1 MVARHR
7 SVAAAR
13 VVEHAHITLKV
24 AMKSRMLNPLWLFTI
39 FIATLCLSSLHAQDK
54 PKHRADEKPASA
66 NKAGTERATKSSDET
81 KSSKDEKKPE
91 EPKWSIETPPGPSS
105 QQAIDVSEGTWISV
119 DVHPNGKEIVF
130 DLLGDLYVMP
140 ISDADGK
147 EQFSE
152 KLTSGMAWDFQPR
165 FSHDGNWIAFTSDRD
180 GKDGK
185 AGDNIWIIE
194 RKTKE
199 VRQVTNEAFRLLNG
213 PAWSLDD
220 QYIVARKHFTSRRS
234 MGAGEM
240 WMYHRDAASLD
251 AMAGVQLTKRPNDQK
266 DVNEPVF
273 SPDGKY
279 LYYSQDSSPGDTFQ
293 YDKDSNGQ
301 IYTIKRLELEKGET
315 DSYITGPGGACRPTP
330 SPDGK
335 LIAFVR
341 RIGPKTGLHL
351 FDTES
356 GSVRLIYDRLE
367 RDMQEAWAIHGVYP
381 AFAWMPDGKSIVL
394 WAKGKIR
401 RINVEDGSESIIPF
415 RIKDERAITE
425 TVRFPVEVAP
435 EEFDVRMLRWVSTS
449 PNGKQVAFQALG
461 QVYLRDLP
469 DGEPRR
475 LTGRAD
481 EFEFCPHWSR
491 DGKRIVYTTWNDRT
505 LGSIRIASATN
516 PQQNRQVTV
525 RPGHY
530 VNPVLSPDGKTI
542 VYEKS
547 GGGRLRSPLYSHEPG
562 VYRIAVGGGQ
572 PVRVSRKGSR
582 PQFGATSVR
591 IFLQRTKSEKDADNR
606 MLYSVDLD
614 GHEER
619 EHYSSQWATDYRVS
633 PDGTQVAFV
642 ERFNVYLAPFVKTG
656 SPISIG
662 PKFQGL
668 PVSKLSVQAGDWLH
682 FSGDSKSLHWSL
694 GPDLFTSKI
703 SDATLPIKPS
713 DDDEKRPEPAS
724 TNIGFTAKHA
734 KPKSSFALVGGRIVT
749 MGPAGVIENGV
760 VLVEGNR
767 IKAVGSRAEVKIPAG
782 VRVISIYG
790 QTVLPGFIDTHA
802 HGAQATSGMTPQ
814 RNWVDFARLSFGV
827 TTIHDPSN
835 NTQAIFAASELT
847 KVGRIIAPRT
857 FSTGTILYGAA
868 GSFKAEIETLDD
880 ALFHL
885 KRMKAVG
892 AFSVK
897 SYNQPRRDQRQKVIA
912 AARELEMMVVP
923 EGGSTFMHNMTM
935 IVDGHTGIE
944 HTLPVQTVYDDVMDL
959 WRGTKVGYTPTLSVA
974 YGGISG
980 EQFWYEH
987 DDLWKHDRL
996 KTFIP
1001 PHILNPRSRRREK
1014 SPLEDYNHIRVAEI
1028 AKQVVDDGGLVQAG
1042 GHGQLNGIC
1051 THWEMWSFVQGGMT
1065 PLQAL
1070 ECGTLNGAKYVGLD
1084 RDLGS
1089 LETGKLADILVM
1101 EPGADPTARIRDSER
1116 VHLTIANGRI
1126 FDAKSM
1132 TVLNSE
1138 HTPDFFWKH
1147 VGNGISYP
1155 FPISTGCSCGRSM
1168 N

>member
-1 MVARHR
+1 MPVRLFLFAVCIALLGECHL
-7 SVAAAR
+7 AAQNKTG
-13 VVEHAHITLKV
+13 ELSPEKV
-24 AMKSRMLNPLWLFTI
+24 KASQS
-39 FIATLCLSSLHAQDK
+39 ADGK
-54 PKHRADEKPASA
+54 PADED
-66 NKAGTERATKSSDET
+66 TEGKIKE
-81 KSSKDEKKPE
+81 EKE
-91 EPKWSIETPPGPSS
+91 AKWSVEKPSGRLS
-105 QQAIDVSEGTWISV
+105 QQQIDVSEGTWVSV
-119 DVHPNGKEIVF
+119 DVHPSGKEIVF

-140 ISDADGK
+140 ISGADGTVDEDGAK
-147 EQFSE
+147 RFPE
-152 KLTSGMAWDFQPR
+152 KLTSGIAWDFQPR
-165 FSHDGNWIAFTSDRD
+165 FSHDGKWIAFTSDRD

-185 AGDNIWIIE
+185 SGDNIWIIE
-194 RKTKE
+194 RNTKE
-199 VRQVTNEAFRLLNG
+199 LRQVTNESFRLLNG
-213 PAWSLDD
+213 PAWSSDD

-234 MGAGEM
+234 AGAGEM

-279 LYYSQDSSPGDTFQ
+279 LYYSQDTTPGSTFE
-293 YDKDSNGQ
+293 YDKDSNGE
-301 IYTIKRLELEKGET
+301 IYTIKRLDLEEGKTEPC
-315 DSYITGPGGACRPTP
+315 ITGPGGACRPTP

-341 RIGPKTGLHL
+341 RIGAKTGLHL

-356 GSVRLIYDRLE
+356 GAVRLVYDRLE

-381 AFAWMPDGKSIVL
+381 AFAWMPDGRSIVL

-401 RINVEDGSESIIPF
+401 RIRISDGSEAIIPF
-415 RIKDERAITE
+415 RIKDERQVAE
-425 TVRFPVEVAP
+425 AVRFPIEVAP
-435 EEFDVRMLRWVSTS
+435 DEFDVKMLRWVSVS
-449 PNGKQVAFQALG
+449 PDGQRVAFQALG
-461 QVYLRDLP
+461 KVYIRNLP

-475 LTGRAD
+475 LTDRSN
-481 EFEFCPHWSR
+481 EFEFCPSWSR
-491 DGKRIVYTTWNDRT
+491 DGKSIVYTTWNDQT
-505 LGSIRIASATN
+505 LGSIRIASVDDR
-516 PQQNRQVTV
+516 QQNRQVTV

-530 VNPVLSPDGKTI
+530 VDPVISPDGKTI
-542 VYEKS
+542 VFEKT
-547 GGGRLRSPLYSHEPG
+547 GGGRLRSPLYSHDQG
-562 VYRIAVGGGQ
+562 VYRISVNGGQ
-572 PVRVSRKGSR
+572 PVRVSRGGSR
-582 PQFGATSVR
+582 PQFGADSDRV
-591 IFLQRTKSEKDADNR
+591 FLQRTKSDKDADNR
-606 MLYSVDLD
+606 KLYSVDLN

-619 EHYSSQWATDYRVS
+619 EHFSSQWATDYRVS
-633 PDGTQVAFV
+633 PDGQRIAFV

-656 SPISIG
+656 TPVNIG
-662 PKFQGL
+662 PKFKGL
-668 PVSKLSVQAGDWLH
+668 PVTKLSVDAGDWIH
-682 FSGDSKSLHWSL
+682 FSGDSQKLHWSL
-694 GPDLFTSKI
+694 GPDLFTSQI
-703 SDATLPIKPS
+703 SEAVVLRS
-713 DDDEKRPEPAS
+713 EDEKRPEAVAK
-724 TNIGFTAKHA
+724 NIGFKAKHA
-734 KPKSSFALVGGRIVT
+734 KPNGSFALVGGRVVT

-760 VLVEGNR
+760 VVVQGNR
-767 IKAVGSRAEVKIPAG
+767 IKAVGARGNVKIPAG
-782 VRVISIYG
+782 ARVVNIDG
-790 QTVLPGFIDTHA
+790 QVVLPGFVDTHA
-802 HGAQATSGMTPQ
+802 HGAQATSGITPQ

-827 TTIHDPSN
+827 TTVHDPSN
-835 NTQAIFAASELT
+835 NTQAIFSASELT
-847 KVGRIIAPRT
+847 KAGLIIAPRT

-868 GSFKAEIETLDD
+868 GSFKAEVESLDD

-897 SYNQPRRDQRQKVIA
+897 SYNQPRRDQRQKVLA

-944 HTLPVQTVYDDVMDL
+944 HTLPVQTAYNDVMDL
-959 WRGTKVGYTPTLSVA
+959 WRGTQVGYTPTLSVA

-1014 SPLEDYNHIRVAEI
+1014 NPPEDYNHIRVAEI
-1028 AKQVVDDGGLVQAG
+1028 ARQVIDDGGLVQAG

-1065 PLQAL
+1065 PMQAL

-1089 LETGKLADILVM
+1089 IEAGKLADILVM
-1101 EPGADPTARIRDSER
+1101 AADADPTVRIRDSER
-1116 VHLTIANGRI
+1116 VDLTIANGVI
-1126 FDAKSM
+1126 FKAKTM
-1132 TVLNSE
+1132 AELNSE
-1138 HTPDFFWKH
+1138 HSPGFFWKH
-1147 VGNGISYP
+1147 AGNGISYQMP
-1155 FPISTGCSCGRSM
+1155 VSTGCSCGRSM

>member
-1 MVARHR
+1 MSTRVFQFAVCIAVLSVFSLAAQDSREHQSSEK
-7 SVAAAR
+7 SVA
-13 VVEHAHITLKV
+13 VG
-24 AMKSRMLNPLWLFTI
+24 
-39 FIATLCLSSLHAQDK
+39 
-54 PKHRADEKPASA
+54 PAEDQST
-66 NKAGTERATKSSDET
+66 GVG
-81 KSSKDEKKPE
+81 SKDEAEKKE
-91 EPKWSIETPPGPSS
+91 AKWSIETPPGTSS
-105 QQAIDVSEGTWISV
+105 QQVIDVSEGTWVSV
-119 DVHPNGKEIVF
+119 NVHPSGNEIVF

-140 ISDADGK
+140 ISGADGADR
-147 EQFSE
+147 SPE
-152 KLTSGMAWDFQPR
+152 KLTAGIAWDFQPR

-185 AGDNIWIIE
+185 SGDNIWIIE
-194 RKTKE
+194 RNTKE
-199 VRQVTNEAFRLLNG
+199 LRQVTNEAFRLLNG
-213 PAWSLDD
+213 PAWSPDD
-220 QYIVARKHFTSRRS
+220 QYLVARKHFTSLRS
-234 MGAGEM
+234 LGAGEM

-273 SPDGKY
+273 SPDGRF
-279 LYYSQDSSPGDTFQ
+279 LYYSQDSTPGDSFQ
-293 YDKDSNGQ
+293 YDKDSNGE
-301 IYTIKRLELEKGET
+301 IYTVKRLDLEKGET
-315 DSYITGPGGACRPTP
+315 EAYITGPGGACRPTP

-341 RIGPKTGLHL
+341 RLGPKTGLHL

-381 AFAWMPDGKSIVL
+381 AFAWMPDGRSIVL

-401 RINVEDGSESIIPF
+401 RINVSDGSETVIPF
-415 RIKDERAITE
+415 RIKDERTITE
-425 TVRFPVEVAP
+425 AVRFPIEVAP
-435 EEFDVRMLRWVSTS
+435 DEFDVKMLRWVSTS

-461 QVYLRDLP
+461 QIYVRNLP
-469 DGEPRR
+469 NGEPQR
-475 LTGRAD
+475 LTTRD
-481 EFEFCPHWSR
+481 DDFEFCPSWSR
-491 DGKRIVYTTWNDRT
+491 DGRQIVYTTWNDRT
-505 LGSIRIASATN
+505 LGSIRIASVEN
-516 PQQNRQVTV
+516 PQNNRQVTV

-547 GGGRLRSPLYSHEPG
+547 SGGRLRSPLYSHEPG
-562 VYRIAVGGGQ
+562 IYRVSVNGGQ
-572 PVRVSRKGSR
+572 PVMVSRGGSS
-582 PQFGATSVR
+582 PQFGEASDRV
-591 IFLQRTKSEKDADNR
+591 FLQRSKSEKDADNLT
-606 MLYSVDLD
+606 LYSVDLD

-633 PDGTQVAFV
+633 PDSKHIAFV

-682 FSGDSKSLHWSL
+682 FSGDSQSLHWSL
-694 GPDLFTSKI
+694 GPELFTSRI
-703 SDATLPIKPS
+703 SDATVALK
-713 DDDEKRPEPAS
+713 DGEKRPEPAS
-724 TNIGFTAKHA
+724 IRIGFKAKHA
-734 KPKSSFALVGGRIVT
+734 RPNDTFALVGGRIVT

-760 VLVEGNR
+760 IIVEGNR
-767 IKAVGSRAEVKIPAG
+767 IKAVGSRDKVQIPANI
-782 VRVISIYG
+782 RVLNIVG

-802 HGAQATSGMTPQ
+802 NGAQATSGITPQ

-835 NTQAIFAASELT
+835 DTQAIFAASELT
-847 KVGRIIAPRT
+847 KAGRIVAPRT

-944 HTLPVQTVYDDVMDL
+944 HTLPVQSVYDDVMDL
-959 WRGTKVGYTPTLSVA
+959 WRNTKVGYTPTLSVA

-987 DDLWKHDRL
+987 DDLWKHERL

-1065 PLQAL
+1065 PMQAL
-1070 ECGTLNGAKYVGLD
+1070 ECGTLNGAKYIGLY
-1084 RDLGS
+1084 RYLGS
-1089 LETGKLADILVM
+1089 LEAGKLADILVM
-1101 EPGADPTARIRDSER
+1101 ESGADPVARIRDTER
-1116 VHLTIANGRI
+1116 VQLTIANGRI
-1126 FDAKSM
+1126 FDAKTM
-1132 TVLNSE
+1132 TERNSE
-1138 HTPDFFWKH
+1138 HSPDFFWKH
-1147 VGNGISYP
+1147 VGNGISYALP
-1155 FPISTGCSCGRSM
+1155 V
-1168 N
+1168 

>member
-1 MVARHR
+1 MSARVFQFAVCVVVSSAFSLTAQDSGEHQNSEK
-7 SVAAAR
+7 SVAF
-13 VVEHAHITLKV
+13 
-24 AMKSRMLNPLWLFTI
+24 KSAKEQPAGVDLN
-39 FIATLCLSSLHAQDK
+39 
-54 PKHRADEKPASA
+54 EE
-66 NKAGTERATKSSDET
+66 AGK
-81 KSSKDEKKPE
+81 E

-105 QQAIDVSEGTWISV
+105 QQVIDVLEGTWISV
-119 DVHPNGKEIVF
+119 DVHPSGKEIVF
-130 DLLGDLYVMP
+130 DLLGDVYVMP
-140 ISDADGK
+140 ISGADGV
-147 EQFSE
+147 ERTPE
-152 KLTSGMAWDFQPR
+152 KLTSGIAWDFQPR

-194 RKTKE
+194 RNTKE
-199 VRQVTNEAFRLLNG
+199 LRQVTNEAFRLLNG
-213 PAWSLDD
+213 PAWSPDD

-234 MGAGEM
+234 LGAGEM

-279 LYYSQDSSPGDTFQ
+279 LYYSQDSTAGDSFQ

-301 IYTIKRLELEKGET
+301 IYTIKRLDLEKGET
-315 DSYITGPGGACRPTP
+315 ESYITGPGGACRPTP

-335 LIAFVR
+335 TIAFVR
-341 RIGPKTGLHL
+341 RLGPKTGLHL

-381 AFAWMPDGKSIVL
+381 ALAWMPDGKSIVL

-401 RINVEDGSESIIPF
+401 RINIADGSETLIPF
-415 RIKDERAITE
+415 RIKDERAITG
-425 TVRFPVEVAP
+425 TVRFPIDVAP
-435 EEFDVRMLRWVSTS
+435 DEFDVKMLRWVSTS
-449 PNGKQVAFQALG
+449 PNGNRVAFQALG
-461 QVYLRDLP
+461 NIYVRDLP

-475 LTGRAD
+475 LTTRDD
-481 EFEFCPHWSR
+481 EFEFCPSWSR
-491 DGKRIVYTTWNDRT
+491 DGKQIVYTTWNDRT
-505 LGSIRIASATN
+505 LGSIRIASVEN
-516 PQQNRQVTV
+516 SQNNRQVTV

-530 VNPVLSPDGKTI
+530 VDPVFSPDGKTI
-542 VYEKS
+542 VFDKS
-547 GGGRLRSPLYSHEPG
+547 SGGRLRSPLYSHEPG
-562 VYRIAVGGGQ
+562 IYRVSANGGQ
-572 PVRVSRKGSR
+572 PVMVSRGGNS
-582 PQFGATSVR
+582 PQFGESSDRV
-591 IFLQRTKSEKDADNR
+591 FLQRTKSEKDADNR
-606 MLYSVDLD
+606 TLYSVDLD

-633 PDGTQVAFV
+633 PDGRHIAFV

-668 PVSKLSVQAGDWLH
+668 PVSKLSMQAGDWLH
-682 FSGDSKSLHWSL
+682 FSGDSQALHWSL
-694 GPDLFTSKI
+694 GPELFTSKI
-703 SDATLPIKPS
+703 SDAIVSLKEGE
-713 DDDEKRPEPAS
+713 DRPEPAS
-724 TNIGFTAKHA
+724 MNIGFSAKHA
-734 KPKSSFALVGGRIVT
+734 KPNGSFALVGGRIVT

-760 VLVEGNR
+760 VVVEGNR
-767 IKAVGSRAEVKIPAG
+767 ITAVGSRDKVTVPENARI
-782 VRVISIYG
+782 IQIDG
-790 QTVLPGFIDTHA
+790 QTVLPGFVDTHA

-814 RNWVDFARLSFGV
+814 RNWVDFARLAFGV

-835 NTQAIFAASELT
+835 DTQAIFAASELT
-847 KVGRIIAPRT
+847 KAGRIVAPRT

-885 KRMKAVG
+885 RRMKAVG

-944 HTLPVQTVYDDVMDL
+944 HTLPVQSVYDDVMDL
-959 WRGTKVGYTPTLSVA
+959 WRNTKVGYTPTLSVA

-987 DDLWKHDRL
+987 DDLWKHERL

-1028 AKQVVDDGGLVQAG
+1028 ARQVVDDGGLVQAG

-1065 PLQAL
+1065 PMQAL

-1089 LETGKLADILVM
+1089 LEAGKLADILVM
-1101 EPGADPTARIRDSER
+1101 EPGADPVARIRDSER
-1116 VHLTIANGRI
+1116 VQLTIANGRI
-1126 FDAKSM
+1126 FDAKTMAELDSQH
-1132 TVLNSE
+1132 S
-1138 HTPDFFWKH
+1138 PDFFWKH
-1147 VGNGISYP
+1147 VGTGISYALP
-1155 FPISTGCSCGRSM
+1155 LSTGCSCGRAA